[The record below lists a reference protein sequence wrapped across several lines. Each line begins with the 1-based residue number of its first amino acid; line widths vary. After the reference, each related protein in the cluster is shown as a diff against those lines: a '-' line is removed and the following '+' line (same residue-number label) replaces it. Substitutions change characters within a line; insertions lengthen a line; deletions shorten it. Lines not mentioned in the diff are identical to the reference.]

1 MEVHA
6 ASKSLV
12 LKLRN
17 PQRVLDFIPKARVVP
32 VDGVPYTQVKFGLD
46 EARVLRNLGI
56 KAPSPIRYFY
66 DWPSKYPC
74 PMEHQVTTAEFFTLN
89 RFSGAYFIFFT
100 GN

>member
-1 MEVHA
+1 MQVHVD
-6 ASKSLV
+6 SKSLV

-56 KAPSPIRYFY
+56 
-66 DWPSKYPC
+66 
-74 PMEHQVTTAEFFTLN
+74 
-89 RFSGAYFIFFT
+89 
-100 GN
+100 